1 MTEPKAARGS
11 PAPLKEA
18 LGWVGFRVD
27 DLNGSRV
34 GTVQSVYVDAAD
46 DEPVWLGVKVGR
58 FGRVTA
64 LPYAECADG
73 PGRIWVA
80 QERKTIR
87 AAPAIESGEPL
98 LREQELELCAHYL
111 IRQGGRYADVEKRAA
126 KAITSRPADIPS

>member
-34 GTVQSVYVDAAD
+34 GTVQSVYVDAAN
-46 DEPVWLGVKVGR
+46 EKPVWLVVKVGR
-58 FGRVTA
+58 FGKATA

-73 PGRIWVA
+73 AGRIWVA
-80 QERKTIR
+80 QDRKTIR
-87 AAPAIESGEPL
+87 AAPAIDSGEPL
-98 LREQELELCAHYL
+98 LREQELELYAHYL
-111 IRQGGRYADVEKRAA
+111 IRSHGRHADVEERAA
-126 KAITSRPADIPS
+126 KAVTSRPADL